1 MALEILCSVSMGC
14 VMLAT
19 PSLSVVCPE
28 MGMDKLDRM
37 LCRMLLSFALP
48 NFTLQSVF
56 SNIHC
61 ISWILFVCFYETFSE
76 HSWKSMTRDFF
87 LLLKRWCYV
96 LMFLC

>member
-61 ISWILFVCFYETFSE
+61 IYWILFVCFYETFSE
-76 HSWKSMTRDFF
+76 Q
-87 LLLKRWCYV
+87 
-96 LMFLC
+96 